1 MSDLIS
7 FVPPPTTT
15 GTTGAQSAATLS
27 TNFDTFLTILTAQIQ
42 NQDPLEPMDST
53 QLTEQLVQFSGV
65 EQQIRVNTQL
75 ETLIAATNS
84 SAGASLSGYLGQE
97 AEIDSA
103 GAQFTG
109 EPVKWRYE
117 LPSDASSTTVT
128 VTDAMGKV
136 LYSKTGELKAGSHEF
151 VWNGELNKGGTAATD
166 QPYWISVV
174 AEDANKKAITPKH
187 SLVTNITGVDLT
199 YGEPALTTPAGVF
212 AFSDIKRLMNNNTT
226 APTN

>member
-7 FVPPPTTT
+7 FVPTPTAPTTS
-15 GTTGAQSAATLS
+15 GAQSAATLS
-27 TNFDTFLTILTAQIQ
+27 GNFDTFLTILTAQIQ

-53 QLTEQLVQFSGV
+53 QFTEQLVQFSGV
-65 EQQIRVNTQL
+65 EQQIAVNTKL

-109 EPVKWRYE
+109 DAVKWRYE

-128 VTDAMGKV
+128 VTDAAGKV
-136 LYSKTGELKAGSHEF
+136 LYSKTGELTAGSHEF
-151 VWNGELNKGGTAATD
+151 AWNGELNKGGKAATN

-174 AEDANKKAITPKH
+174 AEDANKKAITPNH
-187 SLVTNITGVDLT
+187 SLVTKITGVDLT

-212 AFSDIKRLMNNNTT
+212 AFADIKRLMNNSTT
-226 APTN
+226 AATN

>member
-7 FVPPPTTT
+7 FVPPPSTTA
-15 GTTGAQSAATLS
+15 TTGAQSAATLS

-53 QLTEQLVQFSGV
+53 QFTEQLVQFSGV

-75 ETLIAATNS
+75 ETLIKATNS
-84 SAGASLSGYLGQE
+84 GAGASLSGYLGQE

-109 EPVKWRYE
+109 DPVKWRYE
-117 LPSDASSTTVT
+117 LPSEASSATIT
-128 VTDAMGKV
+128 VTDAAGKV

-151 VWNGELNKGGTAATD
+151 TWNGELNKGGAAATD

-174 AEDANKKAITPKH
+174 AEDANKKAITPNH
-187 SLVTNITGVDLT
+187 SLVTKITGVDLT

-212 AFSDIKRLMNNNTT
+212 AFADIKRLMNNNTT
-226 APTN
+226 AATN

>member
-7 FVPPPTTT
+7 FVAPPAAT
-15 GTTGAQSAATLS
+15 GASTAQSAASLS
-27 TNFDTFLTILTAQIQ
+27 SNFDTFLTILTAQIQ

-53 QLTEQLVQFSGV
+53 QFTDQLVQFSGV

-75 ETLIAATNS
+75 ETLISATNS
-84 SAGASLSGYLGQE
+84 GAGASLSGYLGQE

-128 VTDAMGKV
+128 VTDAAGKV
-136 LYSKTGELKAGSHEF
+136 LYSKTGGAIPNFIGRRHAAGM
-151 VWNGELNKGGTAATD
+151 
-166 QPYWISVV
+166 
-174 AEDANKKAITPKH
+174 DA
-187 SLVTNITGVDLT
+187 
-199 YGEPALTTPAGVF
+199 
-212 AFSDIKRLMNNNTT
+212 RLG
-226 APTN
+226 